1 MEVVGVVLGA
11 LPLAIEAIKNYQE
24 CSQTLKAYWRYK
36 DTLQGIRDKLFIQ
49 QRILET
55 TWEDFT
61 GLEHPTIEQIQKK
74 LRRLEPQNYD
84 GFMAIIH
91 RLNRLQRE
99 VLEKL
104 DIDDDGK
111 PQWNKDYPERAK
123 WEWKRV
129 KNSFGR
135 RETKEL
141 FDDINQWNHALRL
154 CLSPRREIPSDKSD
168 PLTAGRSQQFDATL
182 CNEIRRNADILHD
195 ALASSW
201 CSSHTDVH
209 VSGISI
215 GWHQGGLDS
224 EQDMQLSLPD
234 VADASF
240 EEARWHEICAKF
252 LPRNR
257 NTGQVPTPQTH
268 VQASLPTG
276 PENGPKSPSPSSRK
290 SLFGRKKVT
299 FGETQYIR
307 PPTGQLL
314 VSQPPVTSPIADES
328 TLKHIT
334 SLCSLRASKSWNGYL
349 DHPDPDIAMR
359 VQLEKAGG
367 TYDCALG
374 SASLKSLVSSSS
386 KLFHSAS
393 SGSDFRTSMTR
404 RDRYSIAAA
413 TVWAVLLLCG
423 TSWLEQTWLNKDDL
437 LVLMV
442 EEKPTGQSGKRTE
455 KRPTLKHNFST
466 LKIDP
471 PSDDFH
477 TTYVKHETLFS
488 LGILLIELGLNRS
501 FEKIRANYHEALQ
514 TPDTSSVMDDSKIA
528 DLTLGAVRNEVGD
541 SYGDAIERCLGCHF
555 LCPGGTRD
563 FKYAEFRSLFYNGVV
578 APVQATY
585 DSLPRDILSLQTP

>member
-1 MEVVGVVLGA
+1 MEVVGVILGA

-55 TWEDFT
+55 TWEEFT
-61 GLEHPTIEQIQKK
+61 GLEHTTIEQIQKK
-74 LRRLEPQNYD
+74 LKRLEPQNYD

-111 PQWNKDYPERAK
+111 PRWNKDYPERAK

-209 VSGISI
+209 S
-215 GWHQGGLDS
+215 
-224 EQDMQLSLPD
+224 
-234 VADASF
+234 
-240 EEARWHEICAKF
+240 
-252 LPRNR
+252 
-257 NTGQVPTPQTH
+257 
-268 VQASLPTG
+268 SLPTEPG
-276 PENGPKSPSPSSRK
+276 NGPKSSSPGSRK
-290 SLFGRKKVT
+290 SLFGRKRVT

-307 PPTGQLL
+307 PPTAQL
-314 VSQPPVTSPIADES
+314 SATQPPITSPIVEES

-349 DHPDPDIAMR
+349 EHPDPDIAMR
-359 VQLEKAGG
+359 VQLEKASG
-367 TYDCALG
+367 TYDYALG

-386 KLFHSAS
+386 KLFHSVS
-393 SGSDFRTSMTR
+393 SGTDFRTSMTR

-442 EEKPTGQSGKRTE
+442 EEKLTGQSGKRTE